1 MRIIAGIAKGRK
13 LKSPKGMT
21 TRPMLDRVKEALFS
35 ILSNRINGAKVLDL
49 FAGVGSLGIEALSRE
64 AESVVFVEDF
74 KLSADILRQNLETT
88 GLNNKTVLIEQDVEI
103 FFKKIAPKNSQF
115 DLIFM
120 DPPYK
125 IDSVKLKGIFETLL
139 KNNFIAEE
147 GEIAYHHHSKQTPIE
162 FNGFEIIS
170 TRKYGNS
177 SLSFYKKKIS

>member
-13 LKSPKGMT
+13 LKSPKGTT

-35 ILSNRINGAKVLDL
+35 ILSDRINGARVLDL
-49 FAGVGSLGIEALSRE
+49 FAGVGSLGVEALSRG
-64 AESVVFVEDF
+64 AESVIFVEDF
-74 KLSADILRQNLETT
+74 KLSADILKENLEAT
-88 GLNNKTVLIEQDVEI
+88 GLNDKAVLVEQDVEI
-103 FFKKIAPKNSQF
+103 FFKKIALKNPRF

-147 GEIAYHHHSKQTPIE
+147 GEIVYHHHSKQTPIE
-162 FNGFEIIS
+162 VDQFEIIS

-177 SLSFYKKKIS
+177 SLSFYEKKS